1 MADETV
7 TTDSS
12 NVIVS
17 EPKKLMTLDE
27 YEERT
32 AHLGENATS
41 LLKAVAN
48 NQTQVNAITTQA
60 TQLATYASNVAEQAS
75 LSFSKKTWSDTATSG
90 TPITAT
96 ELNRLE
102 TAIDNLTTAVNNLQ
116 DSVSQGSSMVIAKK
130 SGYIEFARVGRLVTM
145 TVYNVSVT
153 LNGSWAAQKLCN
165 IPKGYCTRDQIR
177 QKAVV
182 TNSDN
187 DYSSCF
193 LINSSNELFISNLG
207 GTGINGTYSFS
218 CTASWATPDAWPA

>member
-75 LSFSKKTWSDTATSG
+75 LSFSKKAWSDTATSG

-102 TAIDNLTTAVNNLQ
+102 TAIYNLTTAVNNLQ
-116 DSVSQGSSMVIAKK
+116 DSVTQGCKRIFCGSIVRTIESDVYHTRAHLWNASECNSAFGRQFRASTDCCICMNGDYAAINWVKAMYTYYTGSEQCLYCRLYDGSVSAPIRLNYVI
-130 SGYIEFARVGRLVTM
+130 
-145 TVYNVSVT
+145 
-153 LNGSWAAQKLCN
+153 
-165 IPKGYCTRDQIR
+165 
-177 QKAVV
+177 
-182 TNSDN
+182 
-187 DYSSCF
+187 CF
-193 LINSSNELFISNLG
+193 NH
-207 GTGINGTYSFS
+207 
-218 CTASWATPDAWPA
+218 